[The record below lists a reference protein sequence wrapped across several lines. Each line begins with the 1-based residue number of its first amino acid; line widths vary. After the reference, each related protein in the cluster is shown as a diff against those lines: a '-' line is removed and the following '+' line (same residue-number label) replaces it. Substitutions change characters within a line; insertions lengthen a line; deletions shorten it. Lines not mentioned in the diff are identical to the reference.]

1 MGLAAFL
8 ALRKRDPEE
17 DEAVRVW
24 LDASWPRWGLPQ
36 KAFALLWC
44 LVMYPLLA
52 YILAAFSRTA
62 SRDSAVLWAAAAI
75 HLVANVIWVP
85 SFAKWQAASLAVVSS
100 LVMVLSAVFAALMIA
115 SEVSGRTRA
124 LLWVY
129 VAWVAYSASITSSYL
144 FADSF

>member
-8 ALRKRDPEE
+8 ALRSRGRDPEE

-24 LDASWPRWGLPQ
+24 LDASWPRWGLPR
-36 KAFALLWC
+36 KAFVLLWC

-52 YILAAFSRTA
+52 YIIAACAHVDTA
-62 SRDSAVLWAAAAI
+62 LLWAAAAI
-75 HLVANVIWVP
+75 HLIANVIWVP